1 MHQSSEV
8 CFYFPMEHKEH
19 GDRGAQFQ
27 KDDSTNSMIARDCA
41 TRVKQTTSHGNNST

>member
-8 CFYFPMEHKEH
+8 CFYFPVEHKEH
-19 GDRGAQFQ
+19 GDRAQFQ